1 MKALVYTGTQEVV
14 YRDEPEPDTAQS
26 QDNQV
31 LVKVE
36 ACGLCGSDMHAYHG
50 LDARRVP
57 PLILGHEVTGVVQ
70 SGHRQGEQVIIN
82 PLISC
87 GSCDLCMGG
96 RPHLCAEREL
106 LGMRMAGAFADFV
119 AVPQSSMLSVP
130 ADMEAAHASLTE
142 PTAVSLHSIA
152 VAERALHRPVSE
164 ARVAVIGAGAI
175 GVLAALLLQGK
186 GCTDVYI
193 GDTGEL
199 RRATAEKHGF
209 GHVYNPLEN
218 EPAPGTFDLV
228 IDAVGSGKTREA
240 SSRLVAAGGVICHI
254 GLQDDAPGLDTRRLT
269 LQEIS
274 FIGNYCYTMA
284 DMVAARDAIHT
295 GKLGNLEWLESRPL
309 SEGASAFAD
318 VHNGVASA
326 PKIVLFPG
334 S

>member
-186 GCTDVYI
+186 GALMSISVIPVSYDEPPQRSMDSGMSIIRLKMNRLLAHLIWLLMRWVVV
-193 GDTGEL
+193 
-199 RRATAEKHGF
+199 R
-209 GHVYNPLEN
+209 HV
-218 EPAPGTFDLV
+218 
-228 IDAVGSGKTREA
+228 
-240 SSRLVAAGGVICHI
+240 RLQV
-254 GLQDDAPGLDTRRLT
+254 D
-269 LQEIS
+269 
-274 FIGNYCYTMA
+274 
-284 DMVAARDAIHT
+284 
-295 GKLGNLEWLESRPL
+295 
-309 SEGASAFAD
+309 
-318 VHNGVASA
+318 
-326 PKIVLFPG
+326 
-334 S
+334 